1 MSISSARVPLVNRDK
16 ALHHA
21 VEIDLIGEGEQGRTE
36 VERFIKLVFR
46 RAYNARIS
54 HFLPYLLSM
63 RQGSQMLAAL
73 GIRPAAEGE
82 LFLES
87 YLDAPIENSLAA
99 HFKCPVDRSRVV
111 EIGNLS
117 STHGGGARA
126 LIVTLTAYL
135 SGAAY
140 EWAVFTATPKVRNN
154 FAKLGIELVPLAQAD
169 KTRLGEDQHNWGSY
183 YDQGPMVVAGR
194 IAHGVD
200 KVLAALDAEQLFP
213 TAQQLWND
221 AYQAGRK
228 GRLWQPP
235 RGLSTEWPEWA
246 LADDADFHI

>member
-1 MSISSARVPLVNRDK
+1 MSISSARVPLINRNE
-16 ALHHA
+16 AIQHA
-21 VEIDLIGEGEQGRTE
+21 VEIDLVGEGEQGRNE

-46 RAYNARIS
+46 RAYSARIS

-63 RQGSQMLAAL
+63 RQDGRMLAAL
-73 GIRPAAEGE
+73 GIRPAAEGK

-87 YLDAPIENSLAA
+87 YLDTAIESSLAS

-140 EWAVFTATPKVRNN
+140 EWAVFTATPKVCNN
-154 FAKLGIELVPLAQAD
+154 FAKLGIELVPLARAD
-169 KTRLGEDQHNWGSY
+169 KSRLGEAQHSWGHY

-194 IAHGVD
+194 IAYGVE
-200 KVLAALDAEQLFP
+200 KVLAALAAEQLFP
-213 TAQQLWND
+213 TAQQLWDD
-221 AYQAGRK
+221 AYQAGRQ

-235 RGLSTEWPEWA
+235 RGLSTQWPEWA
-246 LADDADFHI
+246 LADDTDFHI